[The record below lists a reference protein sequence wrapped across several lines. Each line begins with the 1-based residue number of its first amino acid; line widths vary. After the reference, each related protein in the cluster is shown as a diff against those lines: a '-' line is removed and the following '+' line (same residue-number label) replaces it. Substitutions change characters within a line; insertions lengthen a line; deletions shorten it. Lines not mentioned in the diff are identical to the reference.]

1 VKRSAE
7 ETDRATYTLI
17 NSIMLPAP
25 LSALDFL
32 STEPNPRLRL
42 IIKWVSIFLLLKL
55 LALDLSISVRMLN
68 V

>member
-1 VKRSAE
+1 
-7 ETDRATYTLI
+7 
-17 NSIMLPAP
+17 MLPAP